1 MRHNLHICILL
12 FVISFTNPSYLLAVT
27 YTAIFCSL
35 RGYCIS
41 LSSSD
46 VFRHAEGLLKRF
58 GSQGDEGNVSQQ
70 ELTVRSNMQRSMA
83 KKLQGLSM
91 AFRGSQKEHIGIA
104 FRPRN
109 QGVELGLS
117 ILSLRRKNPP
127 LEKWTMEKWTEG
139 NCSVRKGRELPEIGA
154 PYEVHYSSCFPD
166 YKA

>member
-1 MRHNLHICILL
+1 VCGCKSFQKDTNILSMRHNLHICILL

-91 AFRGSQKEHIGIA
+91 AFRGSQKEHRNRLQAQKSGSGAGAFDFISSEKKSTIGEVDNGEVH
-104 FRPRN
+104 R
-109 QGVELGLS
+109 
-117 ILSLRRKNPP
+117 
-127 LEKWTMEKWTEG
+127 
-139 NCSVRKGRELPEIGA
+139 RELF
-154 PYEVHYSSCFPD
+154 S
-166 YKA
+166 